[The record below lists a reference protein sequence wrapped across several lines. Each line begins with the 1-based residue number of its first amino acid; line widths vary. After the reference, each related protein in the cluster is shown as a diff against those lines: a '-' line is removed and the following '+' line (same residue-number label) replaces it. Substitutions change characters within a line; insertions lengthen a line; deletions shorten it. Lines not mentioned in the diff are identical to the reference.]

1 MHRVTEDI
9 VRPAHRAYDLLD
21 ANVLINAPEGT
32 KLANEWAMAQ
42 AASFRPLNI

>member
-9 VRPAHRAYDLLD
+9 TLPAHQAYGLLEWNALLD
-21 ANVLINAPEGT
+21 APTDT

-42 AASFRPLNI
+42 AASFRPLSL